1 MRKGGGHMVLSKNRI
16 EIGNSALLVF
26 VSNDEE
32 EASVKNC
39 AEFPFSLIAILLAI
53 SLAILCPDGLAQT
66 QMVLVAT
73 GSTMPAPLYVLWGD
87 EYHKMHPE
95 TQLRYL
101 AVGTSES
108 ANRVL
113 SGTGGDL
120 GGGDAP
126 IPEKQLKEAAH
137 AAVELPTVL
146 VGIAVFYNVPGSA
159 TSIRLSGP
167 VLANIY
173 LGKTT
178 SWSDPEIARLNPDGK
193 LPDLPIKVL
202 HRTDGKGSNYIFSDF
217 LSKLSPE
224 FRAKVGKN
232 VSPKWPV
239 GAAFSRC
246 EDLLASAAKM
256 SGAIGYAELRCGEG
270 SGLPIARIRNAAGE
284 FVKPSTKSISDAALA
299 MESKIRGDFR
309 VSLTNAPGKESY
321 PIVSFTWFY
330 VPVHPQN
337 RQRSHAVNEY
347 LSWVYA
353 SGQEIAQAQGYAP
366 LPPSVLQKVRAKV
379 AALY

>member
-1 MRKGGGHMVLSKNRI
+1 MPSL
-16 EIGNSALLVF
+16 
-26 VSNDEE
+26 
-32 EASVKNC
+32 KNC
-39 AEFPFSLIAILLAI
+39 TEFAFSLTAILLTI
-53 SLAILCPDGLAQT
+53 SLAILSPDGLAQT
-66 QMVLVAT
+66 QMVLVTT
-73 GSTMPAPLYVLWGD
+73 GSTMPEPLYVLWGD
-87 EYHKMHPE
+87 EYHKVHPE
-95 TQLRYL
+95 TQVRYL
-101 AVGTSES
+101 AVGTGES

-126 IPEKQLKEAAH
+126 IPEAQLKTAAH
-137 AAVELPTVL
+137 PAVELPTVL

-224 FRAKVGKN
+224 FRAKVGKS

-246 EDLLASAAKM
+246 QDLLADAAAT
-256 SGAIGYAELRCGEG
+256 SGAIGYAELRCGEK
-270 SGLPIARIRNAAGE
+270 SGLSVAHIRNAAGE
-284 FVKPSTKSISDAALA
+284 FVKPSTKSIREAALA
-299 MESKIRGDFR
+299 MESKMTDDFR

-321 PIVSFTWFY
+321 PIVSFTWLY
-330 VPVHPQN
+330 VPVHPQDL
-337 RQRSHAVNEY
+337 QRSHAVNEY

-353 SGQEIAQAQGYAP
+353 SGQEIAQAQGYAT

-379 AALY
+379 AAQH

>member
-1 MRKGGGHMVLSKNRI
+1 MPSSKN
-16 EIGNSALLVF
+16 
-26 VSNDEE
+26 
-32 EASVKNC
+32 C
-39 AEFPFSLIAILLAI
+39 TEFGFSLTAILLTI
-53 SLAILCPDGLAQT
+53 SLTILSPDGLAQT
-66 QMVLVAT
+66 QMVLVTT
-73 GSTMPAPLYVLWGD
+73 GSTMPEPLYVLWGD
-87 EYHKMHPE
+87 EYHKVHPE
-95 TQLRYL
+95 TQVRYL
-101 AVGTSES
+101 AVGTGES

-126 IPEKQLKEAAH
+126 IPESQLKTAAH

-159 TSIRLSGP
+159 TNIRLSGP

-202 HRTDGKGSNYIFSDF
+202 HRTDGKGSNYIF
-217 LSKLSPE
+217 
-224 FRAKVGKN
+224 AKVGKS

-239 GAAFSRC
+239 GTAFSRC
-246 EDLLASAAKM
+246 QDLLANAATT
-256 SGAIGYAELRCGEG
+256 SGAIGYAELRCGEK
-270 SGLPIARIRNAAGE
+270 SGLSIAQIRNAAGE
-284 FVKPSTKSISDAALA
+284 FVKPSTKSIRDAALA
-299 MESKIRGDFR
+299 MESKMTDDFR

-330 VPVHPQN
+330 VPVHPQDL
-337 RQRSHAVNEY
+337 QRSHAVNEY

-353 SGQEIAQAQGYAP
+353 SGQEIAQTQGYAS

-379 AALY
+379 AAQH

>member
-1 MRKGGGHMVLSKNRI
+1 LK
-16 EIGNSALLVF
+16 
-26 VSNDEE
+26 D
-32 EASVKNC
+32 C
-39 AEFPFSLIAILLAI
+39 AKFAFSLSATMLAI
-53 SLAILCPDGLAQT
+53 FLTILSPESLAQT
-66 QMVLVAT
+66 QMVLVTT
-73 GSTMPAPLYVLWGD
+73 GSTMPEPLYVLWGD
-87 EYHKMHPE
+87 EYHKLHPD

-101 AVGTSES
+101 PVGTSES
-108 ANRVL
+108 AKQVL
-113 SGTGGDL
+113 SGVGDL

-126 IPEKQLKEAAH
+126 IPEEQLKGATH

-146 VGIAVFYNVPGSA
+146 VGIAIFYNVPGSA

-167 VLANIY
+167 VLANIF

-178 SWSDPEIARLNPDGK
+178 SWNDPEIVRLNPDSK

-224 FRAKVGKN
+224 FRAKVGAN

-239 GAAFSRC
+239 GDAFSRC
-246 EDLLASAAKM
+246 QDLLASAAKTP
-256 SGAIGYAELRCGEG
+256 GAIGYAELRCGEK
-270 SGLPIARIRNAAGE
+270 SGLSIARIRNAAGE
-284 FVKPSTKSISDAALA
+284 FVKPSAKSISDVAMA
-299 MESKIRGDFR
+299 MEPKMGDEFR

-330 VPVHPQN
+330 VPVHPQDS
-337 RQRSHAVNEY
+337 QRSHAVNEY

-379 AALY
+379 AALH

>member
-1 MRKGGGHMVLSKNRI
+1 LKN
-16 EIGNSALLVF
+16 SP
-26 VSNDEE
+26 
-32 EASVKNC
+32 
-39 AEFPFSLIAILLAI
+39 EFAFSLTAILLAI
-53 SLAILCPDGLAQT
+53 SLTMLSPHGLAQT
-66 QMVLVAT
+66 QMVLVTT
-73 GSTMPAPLYVLWGD
+73 GSTMPEPLYVLWGD
-87 EYHKMHPE
+87 EYHKAHPE
-95 TQLRYL
+95 TEVRYL

-108 ANRVL
+108 ADRVL

-126 IPEKQLKEAAH
+126 IPEEQMKKAAH

-146 VGIAVFYNVPGSA
+146 VGIAVFYNVPGGA

-167 VLANIY
+167 VLADIY

-224 FRAKVGKN
+224 FHAKVGKSA
-232 VSPKWPV
+232 SPKWPV
-239 GAAFSRC
+239 GTAFSRC
-246 EDLLASAAKM
+246 QDMLANAAKTP
-256 SGAIGYAELRCGEG
+256 GTIAYGEIRCGEK
-270 SGLPIARIRNAAGE
+270 SGLSIARIRNAAGE
-284 FVKPSTKSISDAALA
+284 FVKPSTKSIGDVAVA
-299 MESKIRGDFR
+299 MESKITDDFR

-330 VPVHPQN
+330 VPVHPQDS
-337 RQRSHAVNEY
+337 QRSHAVNEY

-353 SGQEIAQAQGYAP
+353 SGQEIAQAQGYAT

-379 AALY
+379 AALR

>member
-1 MRKGGGHMVLSKNRI
+1 LKNR
-16 EIGNSALLVF
+16 
-26 VSNDEE
+26 
-32 EASVKNC
+32 
-39 AEFPFSLIAILLAI
+39 AEFALSLTALLLAI
-53 SLAILCPDGLAQT
+53 SLTILPPDGLAQT

-73 GSTMPAPLYVLWGD
+73 GSTMPEVLYVLWGD
-87 EYHKMHPE
+87 EYHKLHPE
-95 TQLRYL
+95 TQVRYL

-126 IPEKQLKEAAH
+126 IPEKQLEKAAH
-137 AAVELPTVL
+137 AVVELPTVP
-146 VGIAVFYNVPGSA
+146 VGIAIFYNVPGSA
-159 TSIRLSGP
+159 PSIRLSGP

-173 LGKTT
+173 LGKTA

-224 FRAKVGKN
+224 FRAKVGTS

-239 GAAFSRC
+239 GTAFSRC
-246 EDLLASAAKM
+246 QDLLANVAQT
-256 SGAIGYAELRCGEG
+256 SGAIAYAELRCGEK
-270 SGLPIARIRNAAGE
+270 SGLSIARIRNAAGE
-284 FVKPSTKSISDAALA
+284 FVKPSTKSIREVVVA
-299 MESKIRGDFR
+299 MESKITDDFR
-309 VSLTNAPGKESY
+309 ISLTNAPGKESY
-321 PIVSFTWFY
+321 PIVSFTWLY
-330 VPVHPQN
+330 VPEHPQDL
-337 RQRSHAVNEY
+337 QRSHAVNEY

-353 SGQEIAQAQGYAP
+353 SGQEIAQAQGYPP
-366 LPPSVLQKVRAKV
+366 LPPSVLQKVRAKL
-379 AALY
+379 AALH

>member
-1 MRKGGGHMVLSKNRI
+1 
-16 EIGNSALLVF
+16 LLVI
-26 VSNDEE
+26 VSGPE
-32 EASVKNC
+32 EAASLKNC
-39 AEFPFSLIAILLAI
+39 TEFAFCLTAILLTI
-53 SLAILCPDGLAQT
+53 SLALLSPHGLAQT
-66 QMVLVAT
+66 QMVLVTT
-73 GSTMPAPLYVLWGD
+73 GSTMPEPLYVLWGD
-87 EYHKMHPE
+87 EYQKVHPE

-101 AVGTSES
+101 AVGTGES

-126 IPEKQLKEAAH
+126 IPEKQLKSAAH
-137 AAVELPTVL
+137 AVVELPTVL
-146 VGIAVFYNVPGSA
+146 VGIAVFYNVPGRA

-167 VLANIY
+167 VLSNIY
-173 LGKTT
+173 LGKIT
-178 SWSDPEIARLNPDGK
+178 SWSDPDIARLNPDGK

-246 EDLLASAAKM
+246 QDLVAKAATT
-256 SGAIGYAELRCGEG
+256 SGAIGYAELRCGEK
-270 SGLPIARIRNAAGE
+270 SGLSIARIRNAAGE
-284 FVKPSTKSISDAALA
+284 FVKPSTKSIRDAALA
-299 MESKIRGDFR
+299 MESKMTDDFR
-309 VSLTNAPGKESY
+309 VSLTNAPGKETY

-330 VPVHPQN
+330 VPLHPQDF
-337 RQRSHAVNEY
+337 QRSYAVNEY
-347 LSWVYA
+347 LRWVYA
-353 SGQEIAQAQGYAP
+353 SGQEIAQAQGYAS

-379 AALY
+379 AGDFR

>member
-1 MRKGGGHMVLSKNRI
+1 LK
-16 EIGNSALLVF
+16 
-26 VSNDEE
+26 D
-32 EASVKNC
+32 C
-39 AEFPFSLIAILLAI
+39 AKFAFSLSAIVLTI
-53 SLAILCPDGLAQT
+53 SLTILPPGSLAQT
-66 QMVLVAT
+66 QMVLVTT
-73 GSTMPAPLYVLWGD
+73 GSTMPEPLYVLWGD
-87 EYHKMHPE
+87 EYHKLHPD

-101 AVGTSES
+101 PVGTSES
-108 ANRVL
+108 AKQVL
-113 SGTGGDL
+113 SGVGDL

-126 IPEKQLKEAAH
+126 IPEEQLKGATH

-146 VGIAVFYNVPGSA
+146 VGIAIFYNVPGSA
-159 TSIRLSGP
+159 ASIRLSGP
-167 VLANIY
+167 VLANIF

-178 SWSDPEIARLNPDGK
+178 SWNDPEIVRLNPDSK

-224 FRAKVGKN
+224 FRAKVGAN

-239 GAAFSRC
+239 GDAFSRC
-246 EDLLASAAKM
+246 QDLLASAAKTA
-256 SGAIGYAELRCGEG
+256 GAIGYAELRCGEK
-270 SGLPIARIRNAAGE
+270 SGLSIARIRNAAGE
-284 FVKPSTKSISDAALA
+284 FVKPSTKSISDVAMA
-299 MESKIRGDFR
+299 MEPKMRDAFR

-330 VPVHPQN
+330 VPEHPQDL
-337 RQRSHAVNEY
+337 QRSHAVNAY

-379 AALY
+379 AALH

>member
-1 MRKGGGHMVLSKNRI
+1 L
-16 EIGNSALLVF
+16 
-26 VSNDEE
+26 
-32 EASVKNC
+32 KNC
-39 AEFPFSLIAILLAI
+39 AEFAFSMTAMLLAI
-53 SLAILCPDGLAQT
+53 SLTILSPDGLAQT
-66 QMVLVAT
+66 QMVLVTT
-73 GSTMPAPLYVLWGD
+73 GSTMPEPLYVLWGD
-87 EYHKMHPE
+87 EYHKLHPE
-95 TQLRYL
+95 TQVRYL

-113 SGTGGDL
+113 SGAGDL

-126 IPEKQLKEAAH
+126 IPEQQLKEAAH

-146 VGIAVFYNVPGSA
+146 VGIAVFYNVPHSA

-167 VLANIY
+167 VLADIY

-178 SWSDPEIARLNPDGK
+178 SWSDPEIAGLNPDGK

-246 EDLLASAAKM
+246 QDLLASAAKTP
-256 SGAIGYAELRCGEG
+256 GAIGYAELRCGEK
-270 SGLPIARIRNAAGE
+270 SGVPIARIRNAAGE
-284 FVKPSTKSISDAALA
+284 FVKPSTKSISEVASA
-299 MESKIRGDFR
+299 MESKMTDDFR
-309 VSLTNAPGKESY
+309 VSLTNAPGKGSY

-330 VPVHPQN
+330 VPVHPQDL
-337 RQRSHAVNEY
+337 QRSHAVSEY

-353 SGQEIAQAQGYAP
+353 SGQEIAEAQGYAP
-366 LPPSVLQKVRAKV
+366 LPSSVLQKVRARL
-379 AALY
+379 AALH

>member
-1 MRKGGGHMVLSKNRI
+1 M
-16 EIGNSALLVF
+16 
-26 VSNDEE
+26 
-32 EASVKNC
+32 KNC
-39 AEFPFSLIAILLAI
+39 TEFAFFLTAVLIAI
-53 SLAILCPDGLAQT
+53 SLSPHGLAQT
-66 QMVLVAT
+66 QMVLVTT
-73 GSTMPAPLYVLWGD
+73 GSTMPESLYLLWGD
-87 EYHKMHPE
+87 EYNKAHPE
-95 TQLRYL
+95 TQVRYL

-126 IPEKQLKEAAH
+126 IPEKQLKKAAH

-146 VGIAVFYNVPGSA
+146 VGIAVFYNVPGRA

-167 VLANIY
+167 VLADIY

-178 SWSDPEIARLNPDGK
+178 SWDDAEIARLNPDGK
-193 LPDLPIKVL
+193 LPSLPIKVL

-224 FRAKVGKN
+224 FRAKVGKT

-239 GAAFSRC
+239 GEAFSRC
-246 EDLLASAAKM
+246 QDMLANAAKT
-256 SGAIGYAELRCGEG
+256 SGAIGYAELRCGEK
-270 SGLPIARIRNAAGE
+270 SGLSVARIRNAAGE
-284 FVKPSTKSISDAALA
+284 FVQPSTKNFSDVALA
-299 MESKIRGDFR
+299 MESAMTDDFR

-330 VPVHPQN
+330 VPMQPQDL
-337 RQRSHAVNEY
+337 QRSRAVKEY
-347 LSWVYA
+347 LNWVYA

-366 LPPSVLQKVRAKV
+366 LPPSVLHKVRAKV
-379 AALY
+379 AALH

>member
-1 MRKGGGHMVLSKNRI
+1 
-16 EIGNSALLVF
+16 
-26 VSNDEE
+26 
-32 EASVKNC
+32 VKNC
-39 AEFPFSLIAILLAI
+39 AEVAFSLTAILLAI
-53 SLAILCPDGLAQT
+53 FLAILCPDGLAQT
-66 QMVLVAT
+66 QMVLVTT

-87 EYHKMHPE
+87 EYHKLHPE

-113 SGTGGDL
+113 SGSGGDL

-146 VGIAVFYNVPGSA
+146 VGIAVLYNVPGSA

-178 SWSDPEIARLNPDGK
+178 SWSDPEIAKLNPDGK

-246 EDLLASAAKM
+246 EDLLAAAAKT
-256 SGAIGYAELRCGEG
+256 SGAIGYVELRCGEK
-270 SGLPIARIRNAAGE
+270 SGISIARIRNAAGE

-299 MESKIRGDFR
+299 MESKIRDDFR

-330 VPVHPQN
+330 VPVHPQDL
-337 RQRSHAVNEY
+337 QRSHAVNEY

-366 LPPSVLQKVRAKV
+366 LPPSVLQKVRAKL
-379 AALY
+379 AAQH

>member
-1 MRKGGGHMVLSKNRI
+1 MRDVMVLCKNRV
-16 EIGNSALLVF
+16 EIRNSRLVVF
-26 VSNDEE
+26 VSNHKE
-32 EASVKNC
+32 EASLKNC
-39 AEFPFSLIAILLAI
+39 AEFAFFLTAILLAI
-53 SLAILCPDGLAQT
+53 SLTILSPEGLAQT
-66 QMVLVAT
+66 QMVLVTT
-73 GSTMPAPLYVLWGD
+73 GSTMPESLYVLWGD
-87 EYHKMHPE
+87 EYNRVHPE
-95 TQLRYL
+95 TQVRYL

-126 IPEKQLKEAAH
+126 IPERQLQKAVH

-178 SWSDPEIARLNPDGK
+178 SWNDPEIARLNPDGK
-193 LPDLPIKVL
+193 LPALPIKVL

-217 LSKLSPE
+217 LSKVSPE
-224 FRAKVGKN
+224 FRAKVGKD

-239 GAAFSRC
+239 GTAFSRC
-246 EDLLASAAKM
+246 QDLLAEAAKAP
-256 SGAIGYAELRCGEG
+256 GAIGYAELRCGDK
-270 SGLPIARIRNAAGE
+270 SGLSIALIRNAAGE
-284 FVKPSTKSISDAALA
+284 FVKPSTKSFSDAALA
-299 MESKIRGDFR
+299 MESKMTDDFR
-309 VSLTNAPGKESY
+309 TSLTNAPGKESY

-330 VPVHPQN
+330 VPAHPQDS
-337 RQRSHAVNEY
+337 QRSHPVNEY

-353 SGQEIAQAQGYAP
+353 SGQEIAQHKGTAP
-366 LPPSVLQKVRAKV
+366 LPRSVLQKVRAKV
-379 AALY
+379 ASLH

>member
-1 MRKGGGHMVLSKNRI
+1 MRKTFVRLSNL
-16 EIGNSALLVF
+16 GLSAVAL
-26 VSNDEE
+26 
-32 EASVKNC
+32 
-39 AEFPFSLIAILLAI
+39 SLTAILLAI
-53 SLAILCPDGLAQT
+53 SLTLSPARSLAQT
-66 QMVLVAT
+66 QMVLVTT
-73 GSTMPAPLYVLWGD
+73 GSTMPEPLYVVWGD
-87 EYHKMHPE
+87 EYHKLHPE
-95 TQLRYL
+95 TQVRYL
-101 AVGTSES
+101 PVGTSES
-108 ANRVL
+108 AKDVL
-113 SGTGGDL
+113 SGSGDL

-126 IPEKQLKEAAH
+126 IPEEQLKGATH

-146 VGIAVFYNVPGSA
+146 VGIAIFYNVPGSA

-167 VLANIY
+167 VLANIF

-178 SWSDPEIARLNPDGK
+178 SWNDPEIVRLNPDSK

-217 LSKLSPE
+217 LSKLSPQ

-239 GAAFSRC
+239 GTAFSRC
-246 EDLLASAAKM
+246 EDLLANAAKT
-256 SGAIGYAELRCGEG
+256 SGAIGYVELRCGEKA
-270 SGLPIARIRNAAGE
+270 GLSIARIRNAAGE
-284 FVKPSTKSISDAALA
+284 FVKPSTKSISDVPLA
-299 MESKIRGDFR
+299 MESKITDDFR

-330 VPVHPQN
+330 VPVHPQDS
-337 RQRSHAVNEY
+337 QRSHAVNEY
-347 LSWVYA
+347 LNWVYA

-379 AALY
+379 AALQ

>member
-1 MRKGGGHMVLSKNRI
+1 M
-16 EIGNSALLVF
+16 
-26 VSNDEE
+26 
-32 EASVKNC
+32 
-39 AEFPFSLIAILLAI
+39 LAI
-53 SLAILCPDGLAQT
+53 SLTILSPDSLAQT
-66 QMVLVAT
+66 QMVLVTT
-73 GSTMPAPLYVLWGD
+73 GSTMPEPLYVLWGD
-87 EYHKMHPE
+87 EYHKLHPE

-101 AVGTSES
+101 PVGTSES
-108 ANRVL
+108 AKQVL
-113 SGTGGDL
+113 SGVGDL

-126 IPEKQLKEAAH
+126 IPERQLKGAAY
-137 AAVELPTVL
+137 AAVELATIL

-178 SWSDPEIARLNPDGK
+178 LWSDPEIAKLNPDGK

-239 GAAFSRC
+239 GDAFSRC
-246 EDLLASAAKM
+246 PDLLATAAQTP
-256 SGAIGYAELRCGEG
+256 GAIGYADLRCGEK
-270 SGLPIARIRNAAGE
+270 SGWSIALIRNAAGE
-284 FVKPSTKSISDAALA
+284 FVKPSTKSISDVALA
-299 MESKIRGDFR
+299 MESKMTDDFR

-330 VPVHPQN
+330 VPEHPQDL
-337 RQRSHAVNEY
+337 QRSHAVNEY
-347 LSWVYA
+347 LSWVYT

-379 AALY
+379 AALH

>member
-1 MRKGGGHMVLSKNRI
+1 MREGGGHMVLRKNRV
-16 EIGNSALLVF
+16 EIGNSGLLVVVF
-26 VSNDEE
+26 KWE
-32 EASVKNC
+32 EASLKNW
-39 AEFPFSLIAILLAI
+39 AEFAFSRTAILLAI
-53 SLAILCPDGLAQT
+53 SLTILSPDGLAQT
-66 QMVLVAT
+66 QMVLVTT
-73 GSTMPAPLYVLWGD
+73 GSTMLEPLYMLWGD
-87 EYHKMHPE
+87 EYHKLHPE

-113 SGTGGDL
+113 SGAGDL

-126 IPEKQLKEAAH
+126 ISEKQLKEAAY

-146 VGIAVFYNVPGSA
+146 VGIAVFYNVPGST

-178 SWSDPEIARLNPDGK
+178 SWSDPEIARLNPDVK

-224 FRAKVGKN
+224 FRTKVGTN

-246 EDLLASAAKM
+246 QDLLASAAKM

-270 SGLPIARIRNAAGE
+270 FGLPIARIRNAAGE
-284 FVKPSTKSISDAALA
+284 FVKPSTKSISDVALA
-299 MESKIRGDFR
+299 MESKMTDDFR
-309 VSLTNAPGKESY
+309 ASLTNAPGKESY

-330 VPVHPQN
+330 VPVHPQDL
-337 RQRSHAVNEY
+337 QRSHAVKEY

-353 SGQEIAQAQGYAP
+353 SGQEIAQAQGYVA
-366 LPPSVLQKVRAKV
+366 LPPSVLQKVRATV
-379 AALY
+379 ASLQ

>member
-1 MRKGGGHMVLSKNRI
+1 MRKTFVLLSTV
-16 EIGNSALLVF
+16 G
-26 VSNDEE
+26 
-32 EASVKNC
+32 
-39 AEFPFSLIAILLAI
+39 PFAIVLFLTSILLAM
-53 SLAILCPDGLAQT
+53 SLAILSPGSLAQT
-66 QMVLVAT
+66 QMVLVTT
-73 GSTMPAPLYVLWGD
+73 GSTMPEPLYVLWGD
-87 EYHKMHPE
+87 EYHKLHSE

-101 AVGTSES
+101 PVGTSES
-108 ANRVL
+108 VKNVL
-113 SGTGGDL
+113 SGAGDL

-126 IPEKQLKEAAH
+126 IPEQQLKDAAY
-137 AAVELPTVL
+137 AAVELPTIL

-178 SWSDPEIARLNPDGK
+178 SWNDPEIARLNPDGK

-224 FRAKVGKN
+224 FRAKVGTN

-246 EDLLASAAKM
+246 QDLLAKAAKT
-256 SGAIGYAELRCGEG
+256 SGAIGYAELRCGEK
-270 SGLPIARIRNAAGE
+270 SGLSIALVRNAAGE
-284 FVKPSTKSISDAALA
+284 FVKPSTKSISDVALA
-299 MESKIRGDFR
+299 MESKMTDDFR
-309 VSLTNAPGKESY
+309 ASLTNAPGKESY

-330 VPVHPQN
+330 VPVHPHDL
-337 RQRSHAVNEY
+337 QRSHAVKEY
-347 LSWVYA
+347 LGWVFA
-353 SGQEIAQAQGYAP
+353 SGQEIAQKQGYVP

-379 AALY
+379 ASLQ

>member
-1 MRKGGGHMVLSKNRI
+1 LKDCAKFALSL
-16 EIGNSALLVF
+16 SAIV
-26 VSNDEE
+26 
-32 EASVKNC
+32 
-39 AEFPFSLIAILLAI
+39 LAI
-53 SLAILCPDGLAQT
+53 SLTILSPGSLAQT
-66 QMVLVAT
+66 QMVLVTT
-73 GSTMPAPLYVLWGD
+73 GSTMPEPLYVLWGD
-87 EYHKMHPE
+87 EYHKLHPD

-101 AVGTSES
+101 PVGTSES
-108 ANRVL
+108 AKQVL
-113 SGTGGDL
+113 SGVGDL

-126 IPEKQLKEAAH
+126 IPEEQLKGATH

-146 VGIAVFYNVPGSA
+146 VGIAIFYNVPDNA

-167 VLANIY
+167 VLANIF

-178 SWSDPEIARLNPDGK
+178 SWNDPEIVRLNPDSK

-224 FRAKVGKN
+224 FRAKVGAN

-239 GAAFSRC
+239 GDAFSRC
-246 EDLLASAAKM
+246 QDLLASAAKTPG
-256 SGAIGYAELRCGEG
+256 SIGYAELRCGEK
-270 SGLPIARIRNAAGE
+270 SGLSIARIRNAAGE
-284 FVKPSTKSISDAALA
+284 FVKPSTKSISDVAMA
-299 MESKIRGDFR
+299 MEPKMRDDFR
-309 VSLTNAPGKESY
+309 VSLTNAPGKQSY

-330 VPVHPQN
+330 VPVHPQDS
-337 RQRSHAVNEY
+337 QRSHAVNEY

-379 AALY
+379 AALH